1 MQYIFAP
8 YKKFL
13 HLDSSAIY
21 RAIINETIS
30 ASQVMV
36 SIMNILSESLVILLL
51 YLLLIYVNFKATIVI
66 TVFFILL
73 FFIIFLFITKK
84 MEAVSSDKSQSLKKA
99 YEILTNFF
107 YNFKFIKLIS
117 AEKIFLNN
125 FDGQLDKVTKAYI
138 KNHTISNTPR
148 LFLET
153 IGFSIIIFFFMYI
166 LFYNNASLSYA
177 ITFISIYILALYRML
192 PSFNRILSNYNNILF
207 NYKSVEIVHDELNNA
222 IETVGNKS
230 VSLKKFIRTEN
241 LTFYYNKDKYILHN
255 VNVVINKGAK
265 IGIIGRSGSGK
276 STFLDLLMAFLEPVQ
291 GKIFIDNIELN
302 HDITSSWRN
311 LIGYIPQNIFL
322 FNDTIEQN
330 IIFGRKIDKE
340 QLFKVLKQ
348 AHIEYLLD
356 TSTSVGKK
364 IGEGGGLLS
373 SGERQ
378 RIAIARALYGNP
390 DILIMDEATN
400 SLVSEVENEIMND
413 LFNECA
419 DKTIIIVSHRL
430 NTVEHCNRIFK
441 LVDGNLL

>member
-1 MQYIFAP
+1 
-8 YKKFL
+8 
-13 HLDSSAIY
+13 
-21 RAIINETIS
+21 
-30 ASQVMV
+30 
-36 SIMNILSESLVILLL
+36 
-51 YLLLIYVNFKATIVI
+51 
-66 TVFFILL
+66 
-73 FFIIFLFITKK
+73 
-84 MEAVSSDKSQSLKKA
+84 
-99 YEILTNFF
+99 
-107 YNFKFIKLIS
+107 
-117 AEKIFLNN
+117 
-125 FDGQLDKVTKAYI
+125 
-138 KNHTISNTPR
+138 
-148 LFLET
+148 
-153 IGFSIIIFFFMYI
+153 
-166 LFYNNASLSYA
+166 
-177 ITFISIYILALYRML
+177 ML

-356 TSTSVGKK
+356 TSTSVGKQ

-373 SGERQ
+373 SGVRQ

-400 SLVSEVENEIMND
+400 SLDIEVENEIMND